1 MNNAWS
7 SHETLKMEHETLKK
21 IIGTMKIHEKFTK
34 NHENLAIVIFRLH
47 TSQVSKFM
55 LSCTNARFSSVLAIL
70 MKFHRLDE
78 FSSFRWFFDI
88 QAFVTTKMKNN
99 FIKYYYYQYF
109 LFIRNQNKYLDIWK
123 YIYNIGKFTKLSSTF
138 AFSCK
143 SIINLK
149 RITKI

>member
-78 FSSFRWFFDI
+78 FSSFRWFFFSVSCFIFRVSCDL
-88 QAFVTTKMKNN
+88 QAFVWTK
-99 FIKYYYYQYF
+99 IKKLLNIYIYILYYYWQYYF
-109 LFIRNQNKYLDIWK
+109 LIIKSRYLENRYAL
-123 YIYNIGKFTKLSSTF
+123 YIYFIL
-138 AFSCK
+138 
-143 SIINLK
+143 
-149 RITKI
+149 